1 MVEFC
6 LGFYFVR
13 NNDIWWYFV
22 DVFLDYG
29 GKGCIIHVALMA
41 KFVTQYDVFLL
52 GII

>member
-22 DVFLDYG
+22 DGFLDYRR
-29 GKGCIIHVALMA
+29 KGCTIHVAGNET
-41 KFVTQYDVFLL
+41 VLL
-52 GII
+52 RSLL